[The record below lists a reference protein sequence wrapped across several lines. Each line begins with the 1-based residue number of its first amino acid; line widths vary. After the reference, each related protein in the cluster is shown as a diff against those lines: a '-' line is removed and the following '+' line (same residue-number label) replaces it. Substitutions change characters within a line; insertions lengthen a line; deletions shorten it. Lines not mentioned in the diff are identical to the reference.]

1 MDSKLV
7 MLRPRNYP
15 RMLAQNLWH
24 LPVICNYFNLVTI
37 LQSISFP
44 PSLIF
49 TVANLVL
56 VAALQGFVAMELN
69 RATFL
74 QRINSKELF
83 KRKTVIV
90 ITLTF
95 PLCHFWLIVSKT
107 NASFLS
113 KGETEKNR
121 PLHNFLPLVPPV
133 WHFKVSRIVKYFPEG
148 SDTNTWLCSKS
159 QI

>member
-1 MDSKLV
+1 MN
-7 MLRPRNYP
+7 LRRRLGKGLKGFLERAWHWWTRNYP

-56 VAALQGFVAMELN
+56 VAALQGFVATELN
-69 RATFL
+69 RVTFL

-83 KRKTVIV
+83 KRKKCYCNNPNLCV
-90 ITLTF
+90 TF
-95 PLCHFWLIVSKT
+95 DWLSRKT

-121 PLHNFLPLVPPV
+121 PLHNFLPLVPP
-133 WHFKVSRIVKYFPEG
+133 
-148 SDTNTWLCSKS
+148 SDILKS
-159 QI
+159 LEL